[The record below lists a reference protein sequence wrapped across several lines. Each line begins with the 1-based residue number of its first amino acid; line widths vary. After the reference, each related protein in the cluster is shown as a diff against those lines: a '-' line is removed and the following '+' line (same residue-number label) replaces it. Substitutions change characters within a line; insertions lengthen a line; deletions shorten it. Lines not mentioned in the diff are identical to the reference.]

1 VENSFESMLTFFK
14 ALSSEGRLRL
24 VGVLAKR
31 PSTVRELATALGL
44 GEPTVCHHLRRLEQA
59 GLVHLLD
66 RHYVLKVESLRKLG
80 ESILGKNGVITSAVP
95 DEVSW
100 EQRVLQIYVAGEA
113 LTKIPASR
121 RKRWAILRWLAEKFE
136 EGPRYPEAEVNE
148 LIQRHHWDS
157 ATLRREMVGYKM
169 LDRSNGQ
176 YWRRPRED
184 WLPAAS

>member
-1 VENSFESMLTFFK
+1 MEDSFESMLTFFK

-24 VGVLAKR
+24 VGLLAKS
-31 PSTVRELATALGL
+31 PSTVRDLAIALSL
-44 GEPTVCHHLRRLEQA
+44 GEPTVCHHLRRLEDA
-59 GLVHLLD
+59 GLVSVVD
-66 RHYVLKVESLRKLG
+66 RRYVLNSDSLRKLG
-80 ESILGKNGVITSAVP
+80 ETILGKNGSITSAVP
-95 DEVSW
+95 NEASW
-100 EQRVLQIYVAGEA
+100 EQRVLQIYVEGEV

-136 EGPRYPEAEVNE
+136 EGPRYPESKINQV
-148 LIQRHHWDS
+148 IQRHHWDS